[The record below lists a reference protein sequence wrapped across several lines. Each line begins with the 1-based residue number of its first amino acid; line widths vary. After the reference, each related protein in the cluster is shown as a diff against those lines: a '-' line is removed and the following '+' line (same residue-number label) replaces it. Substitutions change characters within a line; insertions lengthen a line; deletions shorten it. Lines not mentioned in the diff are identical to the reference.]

1 MRLLATALLS
11 ISLVATAVLGEDE
24 PFSGPQV
31 GEKLVPFTARGT
43 LGDVAGKE
51 FDLIKTAD
59 GKPTLLIFVHE
70 ITRPSLGLT
79 RLIMTYAATRAKDG
93 LVSGVVFLSADP
105 TETENWMK
113 RASNALPK
121 DVAIGISTDGQE
133 GPGPYGL
140 NRNVALTVL
149 VGNENKVTANFALV
163 QPSIQADAPKIAKEI
178 VDVLGG
184 GEVPTLAEL
193 SEANPWT
200 IAGAVAIGVMEG
212 LVDQRVSDPQLDSL
226 LRAMIQKTATADQV
240 QEAIQAIEAYVA
252 DKPAAQQR
260 IGDIARRI
268 IDGGKLENYGTAPA
282 QAQLKAWA
290 EKYPAAKESQ
300 PKRASRAE

>member
-11 ISLVATAVLGEDE
+11 ISLTATSVLGEDE
-24 PFSGPQV
+24 LFSGPQV
-31 GEKLVPFTARGT
+31 GETLVPFTARGT

-51 FDLIKTAD
+51 FDLVKTAA

-121 DVAIGISTDGQE
+121 DVPIGISADGQE
-133 GPGPYGL
+133 GPGSYGL

-149 VGNENKVTANFALV
+149 VGNGNKVTANFALV
-163 QPSIQADAPKIAKEI
+163 QPSIQADAPTIAKEI
-178 VDVLGG
+178 VAALGG
-184 GEVPTLAEL
+184 GKVPTLAEL
-193 SEANPWT
+193 
-200 IAGAVAIGVMEG
+200 GARGYGDTTNSRIE
-212 LVDQRVSDPQLDSL
+212 DPKLDPL
-226 LRAMIQKTATADQV
+226 LRALIQKTATAEQV
-240 QEAIQAIEAYVA
+240 QEAIRAIEAYVA
-252 DKPAAQQR
+252 DKPAGQQR
-260 IGDIARRI
+260 IGDTARRI
-268 IDGGKLENYGTAPA
+268 IDGGKLDNYGTPA
-282 QAQLKAWA
+282 AQSQLKVWA
-290 EKYPAAKESQ
+290 EKFPAAKEAQ
-300 PKRASRAE
+300 PKRASRSE